1 MVDTTKYDPI
11 THRIIGCA
19 MRVHN
24 ELGNGFPEKVYQR
37 ALEIELR
44 AEGLAFEREKETLIY
59 YKGEIIGKRIVDF
72 LVEGCILVEL
82 KATSEVTND
91 NLNQVI
97 NYLKAFNLEVGLLIN
112 FGTKSLFFKRFVK
125 DQSKLV

>member
-1 MVDTTKYDPI
+1 MVDTEKYNTI

-19 MRVHN
+19 MRVHT
-24 ELGNGFPEKVYQR
+24 ELGNGFAEKVYQR

-44 AEGLAFEREKETLIY
+44 AEGLAFEREKETLVY

-72 LVEGCILVEL
+72 LVEGCVLVEL
-82 KATSEVTND
+82 KATTQIIDD

-125 DQSKLV
+125 NIPK